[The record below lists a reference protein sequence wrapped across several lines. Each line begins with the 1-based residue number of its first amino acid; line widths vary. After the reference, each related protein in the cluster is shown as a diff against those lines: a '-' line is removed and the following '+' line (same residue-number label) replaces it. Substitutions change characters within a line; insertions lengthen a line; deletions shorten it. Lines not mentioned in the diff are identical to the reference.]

1 MPVEEEA
8 VYNIFNLLMKS
19 VFVVGMCVVAG
30 MAQFDALKNAA
41 NAVKD
46 GVKTAERTVEN
57 LAKEEA

>member
-1 MPVEEEA
+1 
-8 VYNIFNLLMKS
+8 MKS

-46 GVKTAERTVEN
+46 GVQTAERTVEN
-57 LAKEEA
+57 LAKEEAQ